1 MYRAQELVASL
12 DRLASLPSVYYR
24 IRDKLDD
31 PDATIAQLTHEIEVD
46 PALSTAI
53 LRVANSAM
61 YGLSRRVDTLSQAL
75 NLIGLRTLGDIVLT
89 SSIATTFGGIH
100 SDNMDMLRF
109 WRSSVR
115 CALLCRVMAEQRGDA
130 QAERLFL
137 LGLLSDMGHL
147 VMYQAIPDLS
157 DLVLSTSG
165 LTLEQRAAR
174 EREVIGCD
182 FAEVGVALAH
192 SWRLPLSIG
201 VTLGAQLQ
209 PEQAGELA
217 QQAECIRLARHIDD
231 DIESNAAMSGI
242 AQKHA
247 RAWQALSGDEA
258 ASVAAL
264 VTAAEAC
271 LHEMLVAMG
280 FAR

>member
-12 DRLASLPSVYYR
+12 DKLASLPSVYYR

-31 PDATIAQLTHEIEVD
+31 PDATIAELTQEIASD
-46 PALSTAI
+46 PALSTAV

-61 YGLSRRVDTLSQAL
+61 YGLPRRVDSIGQAL

-100 SDNMDMLRF
+100 AGTMDMLRF

-115 CALLCRVMAEQRGDA
+115 CALLCRVMAEQRGDVL
-130 QAERLFL
+130 AERMFL

-157 DLVLSTSG
+157 DLVLSTGG
-165 LTLEQRAAR
+165 LSLEQRAAR

-192 SWRLPLSIG
+192 SWRLPVSLG

-209 PEQAGELA
+209 PEQAGDLA
-217 QQAECIRLARHIDD
+217 PQAACIRFARHLDD
-231 DIESNAAMSGI
+231 DIESDVALDDL
-242 AQKHA
+242 AQKHVA
-247 RAWQALSGDEA
+247 TWRALSGAED
-258 ASVAAL
+258 ASVSAL
-264 VTAAEAC
+264 VTAAEAS
-271 LHEMLVAMG
+271 LLEMLVAMG
-280 FAR
+280 LAH